1 MFSSQREHHDGQPI
15 NEYTGWALA
24 HKGPA
29 KAPSTTYSSS
39 DGPEKYTSPR
49 VHEKL
54 TKYADAA
61 RAAHG
66 DNYDV
71 TREPIDPKLVMRL
84 GGGKQHR
91 RFYMAHSAIDPSS
104 VPTLTQIRKE
114 DQRRGGAPR
123 VPIAP
128 REQSSAQQI
137 AGLQVSGVSFVVRPF
152 HK

>member
-1 MFSSQREHHDGQPI
+1 MYD
-15 NEYTGWALA
+15 
-24 HKGPA
+24 
-29 KAPSTTYSSS
+29 
-39 DGPEKYTSPR
+39 
-49 VHEKL
+49 KL

-61 RAAHG
+61 REAHG
-66 DNYDV
+66 DSYDV
-71 TREPIDPKLVMRL
+71 TSEPIDPKIVMRL
-84 GGGKQHR
+84 GGGKQHG

>member
-1 MFSSQREHHDGQPI
+1 M
-15 NEYTGWALA
+15 GWALA
-24 HKGPA
+24 NKGKA

-39 DGPEKYTSPR
+39 DGPEKYTSP
-49 VHEKL
+49 VVYDKL
-54 TKYADAA
+54 TKYSAAA
-61 RAAHG
+61 REAHG
-66 DNYDV
+66 DSYDV
-71 TREPIDPKLVMRL
+71 TSEPIDPEIVMRL
-84 GGGKQHR
+84 GGGKQHG

-114 DQRRGGAPR
+114 DQRRGGTPR